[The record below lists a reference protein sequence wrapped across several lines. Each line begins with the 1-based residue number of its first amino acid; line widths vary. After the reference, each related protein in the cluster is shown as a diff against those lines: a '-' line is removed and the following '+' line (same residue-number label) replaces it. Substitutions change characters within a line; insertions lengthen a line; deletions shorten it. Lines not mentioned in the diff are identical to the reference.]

1 MRDELVIKKVGIR
14 IRKLLL
20 LNNISQAQLA
30 FEAGIPR
37 MQVVRIESGSINT
50 TISSLNAI
58 AKVLNVELKDLFDFE
73 K

>member
-14 IRKLLL
+14 IRKLRL